1 MLAPVVLGGIAAG
14 ATVFVAT
21 IVAVFFLLQH
31 GGSFE
36 RMRHEATG
44 LPTTGDDLKPL
55 LYDELLVK
63 ARAMALQPAP
73 LGAAAPLKGECVR
86 IRDFK
91 GEKEDFAALFRISN
105 GEPREGIYREIK
117 YDADDMIWKF
127 LDVGPFDTQQQLK
140 VHLTQQQSD
149 SRHFVLVEPESSAPI
164 GMITLSAHAPRDLR
178 VQIDSLWLTPAFQG
192 GPVATETVL
201 LLLTHLFESVGY
213 RRVEW
218 RCDGHNVRARRAAHS
233 LGFSFEGVLRKHR
246 IVKDCNCDSVMF
258 AAINSEWP
266 MTKEHLERK
275 LHARKQT
282 VDATDTAEDKKKTR

>member
-1 MLAPVVLGGIAAG
+1 MLAPVVLWGIAAG

-36 RMRHEATG
+36 RMRHEAAG
-44 LPTTGDDLKPL
+44 LPTSDELKPL
-55 LYDELLVK
+55 LYDELLAK

-73 LGAAAPLKGECVR
+73 LGAAAPLSGEFVR

-91 GEKEDFAALFRISN
+91 DEKEDFGTLFSISN
-105 GEPREGIYREIK
+105 GEPQEGIYREIK
-117 YDADDMIWKF
+117 YDADDMIWKY
-127 LDVGPFDTQQQLK
+127 LDIGPFDTQQQLK
-140 VHLTQQQSD
+140 AHLTQQQPD

-164 GMITLSAHAPRDLR
+164 GMVTLCAHAPRNLR
-178 VQIDSLWLTPAFQG
+178 VQIDSLWLAPAFQG
-192 GPVATETVL
+192 GPVATEAVL

-246 IVKDCNCDSVMF
+246 IVKDCNCDSVVF

-282 VDATDTAEDKKKTR
+282 ADSAEMAEDKKKAR